1 MIANDNKETGMTH
14 PVSSNHGGAEEHAI
28 TKAAP
33 LSDTF
38 LDTLVAELD
47 NDDIVGI
54 TLGGSYVRGEATPYS
69 DVDIACFVKDEV
81 IPPPKRFLYRDNL
94 LVSIGTKTV
103 AGVRND
109 LLQPEKAI
117 LFVSGLRRVLLDKDG
132 SVTRLVQEIEAFRW
146 EPLQN
151 AAARYASFRMMELAE
166 RVHKVLS
173 ELLKRDEL
181 ALAFVT
187 SELVYALTEVVAVQQ
202 GVLVNSESTY
212 YWQVEAAVGLDSD
225 WTLCHRWAAGVDTV
239 PTRGSI
245 VLTQAIAALRLYQET
260 VKLLRPVLHQDH
272 LAVAEQA
279 TRVIDEA
286 VPLLGV

>member
-1 MIANDNKETGMTH
+1 MIH
-14 PVSSNHGGAEEHAI
+14 SVSSDHGRDGEHAI
-28 TKAAP
+28 TKAAA

-38 LDTLVAELD
+38 LNTLVAELD

-54 TLGGSYVRGEATPYS
+54 TLGGSYVRGEATAYS

-81 IPPPKRFLYRDNL
+81 ELPPKRFLYRDNL

-109 LLQPEKAI
+109 LLKPEKAI
-117 LFVSGLRRVLLDKDG
+117 LFVSGLHRVLLDKDG

-146 EPLQN
+146 EPLRN
-151 AAARYASFRMMELAE
+151 AADRYASFRVMALAE
-166 RVHKVLS
+166 RVHKVLG

-181 ALAFVT
+181 ALAYVT

-202 GVLVNSESTY
+202 GVLVKSESTY
-212 YWQVEAAVGLDSD
+212 YWQVQAAVGLDSD
-225 WTLCHRWAAGVDTV
+225 WSLCHRWAAGVDSVATK
-239 PTRGSI
+239 GSI

-272 LAVAEQA
+272 LTVAEQA
-279 TRVIDEA
+279 MRVIDEA
-286 VPLLGV
+286 VPHLGL

>member
-1 MIANDNKETGMTH
+1 MTWW
-14 PVSSNHGGAEEHAI
+14 VSSGNGRTEGHAI
-28 TKAAP
+28 TKAVP
-33 LSDTF
+33 LTETF
-38 LDTLVAELD
+38 LNTLVAELD

-69 DVDIACFVKDEV
+69 DVDIACFVKDEANQQ
-81 IPPPKRFLYRDNL
+81 PKRFLYRDNL

-109 LLQPEKAI
+109 FLKPEKAI
-117 LFVSGLRRVLLDKDG
+117 LFVSGLRRILLDKDG
-132 SVTRLVQEIEAFRW
+132 TVTRLIQEIEAFTW

-151 AAARYASFRMMELAE
+151 AANRHASHRMMTLVE

-181 ALAFVT
+181 ALAYVT
-187 SELVYALTEVVAVQQ
+187 SELVCALTEVVAVQR
-202 GVLVNSESTY
+202 GVLIKSESTY
-212 YWQVEAAVGLDSD
+212 YWQVQAAAGQDSD
-225 WTLCHRWAAGVDTV
+225 WTACHRWAIGVDSI
-239 PTRGSI
+239 PTQGSL

-260 VKLLRPVLHQDH
+260 VKLLRPVLLQDH

-279 TRVIDEA
+279 TRMIDEA
-286 VPLLGV
+286 VLYLGL

>member
-1 MIANDNKETGMTH
+1 MIH
-14 PVSSNHGGAEEHAI
+14 SVSSDHGRDGEHAI
-28 TKAAP
+28 TKAAA

-38 LDTLVAELD
+38 LNALVAELD

-54 TLGGSYVRGEATPYS
+54 TLGGSYVRGEATAYS

-81 IPPPKRFLYRDNL
+81 ELPPKRFLYRDNL

-109 LLQPEKAI
+109 LLKPEKAI
-117 LFVSGLRRVLLDKDG
+117 LFVSGLHRVLLDKDG

-146 EPLQN
+146 EPLRN
-151 AAARYASFRMMELAE
+151 AADRYASFRVMALAE
-166 RVHKVLS
+166 RVHKVLG

-181 ALAFVT
+181 ALAYVT

-202 GVLVNSESTY
+202 GVLVKSESTY
-212 YWQVEAAVGLDSD
+212 YWQVQAAVGLDSD
-225 WTLCHRWAAGVDTV
+225 WSLCHRWAAGVDSVATK
-239 PTRGSI
+239 GSI

-272 LAVAEQA
+272 LTVAEQA
-279 TRVIDEA
+279 MRVIDEA
-286 VPLLGV
+286 VPHLGL

>member
-1 MIANDNKETGMTH
+1 MIH
-14 PVSSNHGGAEEHAI
+14 SVSSDHGRDGEHAL
-28 TKAAP
+28 TKAAA

-38 LDTLVAELD
+38 LNTLVAELD

-81 IPPPKRFLYRDNL
+81 ELPPKRFLYRDNL
-94 LVSIGTKTV
+94 LVSIGAKTV

-109 LLQPEKAI
+109 LLKPEKAI

-146 EPLQN
+146 EPLQK
-151 AAARYASFRMMELAE
+151 AADRYASFRMMALAE
-166 RVHKVLS
+166 RVHKVLG

-181 ALAFVT
+181 ALAYVT

-202 GVLVNSESTY
+202 GVLVKSESTY
-212 YWQVEAAVGLDSD
+212 YWQVQAAVGLDSD
-225 WTLCHRWAAGVDTV
+225 WSLCHRWAAGVDSVATK
-239 PTRGSI
+239 GSI
-245 VLTQAIAALRLYQET
+245 VLTQAIAALRLFQET

-272 LAVAEQA
+272 LTVAEQA
-279 TRVIDEA
+279 MRVIDEA
-286 VPLLGV
+286 VPHLGL

>member
-1 MIANDNKETGMTH
+1 MIHWVPSGDGR
-14 PVSSNHGGAEEHAI
+14 AEEHAI
-28 TKAAP
+28 SKAVP
-33 LSDTF
+33 LTGTF
-38 LDTLVAELD
+38 LNTLVAELD
-47 NDDIVGI
+47 NDEIVGI

-81 IPPPKRFLYRDNL
+81 KPHPKRFLYRDNL

-109 LLQPEKAI
+109 LLKPESAI
-117 LFVSGLRRVLLDKDG
+117 LIVSGLRRILLDKDG
-132 SVTRLVQEIEAFRW
+132 TVTRLVQEIEAFTW

-151 AAARYASFRMMELAE
+151 TANSYASFRMMTLAE

-181 ALAFVT
+181 ALAYVA
-187 SELVYALTEVVAVQQ
+187 SELVYALTEVVAVQR
-202 GVLVNSESTY
+202 GVFVKSESTY
-212 YWQVEAAVGLDSD
+212 YWQVQAAAGQNSD
-225 WTLCHRWAAGVDTV
+225 WTVCHRWAIGVDSI
-239 PTRGSI
+239 PTQGSL

-260 VKLLRPVLHQDH
+260 VKLLRPVLLQDH

-279 TRVIDEA
+279 VRVIDEA
-286 VPLLGV
+286 VPYLGL

>member
-1 MIANDNKETGMTH
+1 MIHWVPSGDGR
-14 PVSSNHGGAEEHAI
+14 AEAHAI
-28 TKAAP
+28 TKAVP
-33 LSDTF
+33 LTETF
-38 LDTLVAELD
+38 LNTLVAELD

-81 IPPPKRFLYRDNL
+81 KPHPKRFLYRDNL

-109 LLQPEKAI
+109 LLKPESAI
-117 LFVSGLRRVLLDKDG
+117 LIVSGLRRILLDKDG
-132 SVTRLVQEIEAFRW
+132 TVTRLVQEIEAFTW

-151 AAARYASFRMMELAE
+151 TANSYASFRMMTLAE

-181 ALAFVT
+181 ALAYVA
-187 SELVYALTEVVAVQQ
+187 SELVYALTEVVAVQR
-202 GVLVNSESTY
+202 GVFVKSESTY
-212 YWQVEAAVGLDSD
+212 YWQVQAAVGLDSD
-225 WTLCHRWAAGVDTV
+225 WTVCHRWAIGVDSV
-239 PTRGSI
+239 PTKGSL

-260 VKLLRPVLHQDH
+260 VKLLRSVLHQDH

-279 TRVIDEA
+279 VRVIDEA
-286 VPLLGV
+286 VPYLGL